1 MTKEGVLLYFLESV
15 EKGFLNKEAAFN
27 NYISWLKTNG
37 IFEIDSLRVYKSE
50 FGFEIETEL
59 TQEEGVS
66 HWDLS
71 SDRDSDFK
79 VAISNGW
86 VTDDFI
92 DKLLVCERQIKFNA
106 NTGYPEEVT
115 SDIFRSAIQILGRL
129 NCPFDWETTLD
140 SSNEYWK
147 KDTTH
152 YYSNKKGLVYGQVQ
166 SGKTASM
173 LMLTQLALE
182 AGYNLIIHLSS
193 DKESLR
199 TQTQN
204 RLNNLFE
211 IQGCHSTE
219 FNLWSPTQV
228 GDYLEAFD
236 RNENARVKYDDFR
249 SKRLVIC
256 IKKNIYH
263 LNQLYEDLNSLKNN
277 FDYEEDFGDFVK
289 CLFVDDEADYASQ
302 NTSSDM
308 RTAINDV
315 LTKLRELIPKNSY
328 VGYTATPQACFGAS
342 DNALVGYP
350 SDFVYPI
357 VPYTTNGKTTYTGAK
372 DFFLEPHADKVIRDI
387 SPNAWPF
394 WNKINGR
401 AEGIYDPNSG
411 NLVNDRLNRLIEE
424 LLDSIKDDGD
434 DNATSSLI
442 LQGLKTFLL
451 STSIIWYR
459 HAKTEGLDI
468 GNLTMDMVAERN
480 ESGKTLTKHNIKQFP
495 DCAMMFNVVLEM
507 RLQKIFRSYI
517 QKLFVVILKQYD
529 ALGSHFFAPEYEL
542 QAEKTKSMIHQEI
555 PELDDLDFFLE
566 VAMKISMKEG
576 TKINRSQQVY
586 LLNSSD
592 EGSQLDYSNTQ
603 SNFYPKCASIFVGGL
618 ILGRGI
624 TVEGLHTSIFL
635 RSQSASMSDTNLQ
648 MCRWFGHKRNYFD
661 LCTLYI
667 QEHNLDL
674 FREIAI
680 CDERSR
686 RGIIN
691 DLIAGKSDARTVNA
705 LFSSELF
712 RLTSPNKSRAL
723 IAVNGNGMSNRAIK
737 LNRCKIGEDWKDRTS
752 NVINYLNTLV
762 LKGAQPIPSHERAF
776 TLRDVSFDAVRGI
789 SKFWESSDLEH
800 DQLLGFLAYIKN
812 NLDNEFSVPINFG
825 LFGVSFIDGKFV
837 LGSEEAKRGISDSG
851 ETKLLQRTYDNVNK
865 LLKTYGG
872 GSKKESQYA
881 GDKFIDLSEE
891 EHSQI
896 ILDGVHNSRDLLS
909 HGVLINLYFLDA
921 NYRGKHLPRLS
932 EGSKGFSKNGIIAAI
947 LHSCTGGA
955 TESME
960 IQVARLKE
968 FFDNESRS

>member
-1 MTKEGVLLYFLESV
+1 MTRKGVLSYFLKSIEDGFQTRES
-15 EKGFLNKEAAFN
+15 AFDS
-27 NYISWLKTNG
+27 YIAWLQSKDL
-37 IFEIDSLRVYKSE
+37 FEIDCLNEYKVE
-50 FGFEIETEL
+50 FGFKIKEASR
-59 TQEEGVS
+59 QEENVS
-66 HWDLS
+66 QWDLS

-86 VTDDFI
+86 VSDDFI
-92 DKLLVCERQIKFNA
+92 ASLLVSDRQIKFNGNA
-106 NTGYPEEVT
+106 GYPKEVT

-129 NCPFDWETTLD
+129 NCPFEWETTED
-140 SSNEYWK
+140 SANKYWK
-147 KDTTH
+147 KDATN

-211 IQGCHSTE
+211 IQGCHSSE

-236 RNENARVKYDDFR
+236 RDENAIVKYDDFR
-249 SKRLVIC
+249 LKRLVIC
-256 IKKNIYH
+256 VKKNIHH

-277 FDYEEDFGDFVK
+277 FDYKVEFSDFVK

-302 NTSSDM
+302 NTSSDG
-308 RTAINDV
+308 RTAINEV
-315 LTKLRELIPKNSY
+315 LTKLRKLVPKNSY

-342 DNALVGYP
+342 ESALVGYP

-357 VPYTTNGKTTYTGAK
+357 VPYTTNGLTTYTGAK
-372 DFFLEPHADKVIRDI
+372 DFFLGPYSDKVIRDI

-394 WNKINGR
+394 WNKISGR
-401 AEGIYDPNSG
+401 AQGIYDPNSG

-424 LLDSIKDDGD
+424 RLDSIKDDGD
-434 DNATSSLI
+434 DNYTGSLI
-442 LQGLKTFLL
+442 LHGLKTFLI
-451 STSIIWYR
+451 STAIIWYR
-459 HAKTEGLDI
+459 HAKSEGLSIED
-468 GNLTMDMVAERN
+468 
-480 ESGKTLTKHNIKQFP
+480 LTKDKVAARNVSGTSFTRYDIKQFP

-507 RLQKIFRSYI
+507 RLQEIFRSYI
-517 QKLFVVILKQYD
+517 QKLFVVLLNEYE
-529 ALGSHFFAPEYEL
+529 ALGFRFFASEYEL
-542 QAEKTKSMIHQEI
+542 QREKTKSMINHEI

-566 VAMKISMKEG
+566 VAMNISMKEG
-576 TKINRSQQVY
+576 IINNSRQQVY

-674 FREIAI
+674 FREIAF

-691 DLIAGKSDARTVNA
+691 DLIAGVSDARTVNA

-723 IAVNGNGMSNRAIK
+723 VAVNGNSMSNRAIK
-737 LNRCKIGEDWKDRTS
+737 LNRCKIGEDWMDRST
-752 NVINYLNTLV
+752 NVIKYLNTLV
-762 LKGAQPIPSHERAF
+762 VRGAQPIPSHERAF
-776 TLRDVSFDAVRGI
+776 TLKDVSFADVRNLAT
-789 SKFWESSDLEH
+789 FWESSHLEY
-800 DQLLGFLAYIKN
+800 DQLLAFLAYMKY
-812 NLDNEFSVPINFG
+812 NLDNEPSVPIHIG
-825 LFGVSFIDGKFV
+825 LFGVSFMDGKFY
-837 LGSEEAKRGISDSG
+837 LGSKIAKRGISESG

-865 LLKTYGG
+865 LLRTYGG

-881 GDKFIDLSEE
+881 GDKFIDLSKENHAQFVLE
-891 EHSQI
+891 
-896 ILDGVHNSRDLLS
+896 GANNSRDLLS

-921 NYRGKHLPRLS
+921 NYRGKSMDKLT
-932 EGSKGFSKNGIIAAI
+932 EGSKGFSDNGIVAAI

-955 TESME
+955 KEPME
-960 IQVARLKE
+960 IQVDRLKE
-968 FFDNESRS
+968 FFDNESKS

>member
-1 MTKEGVLLYFLESV
+1 MTSEGALLHFLESV
-15 EKGFLNKEAAFN
+15 EKGFLNKETGFN
-27 NYISWLKTNG
+27 NYISWLKSEG
-37 IFEIDSLRVYKSE
+37 LFEIDRLREYKAE
-50 FGFEIETEL
+50 FGFEINTASE
-59 TQEEGVS
+59 QEEGVS
-66 HWDLS
+66 QWDLS
-71 SDRDSDFK
+71 LDRDSDFK

-86 VTDDFI
+86 VSDDFI
-92 DKLLVCERQIKFNA
+92 ESLLVCDRQIKFNSNA
-106 NTGYPEEVT
+106 EYPEPVI

-129 NCPFDWETTLD
+129 NCPFEWETTKD
-140 SSNEYWK
+140 STNEFWK
-147 KDTTH
+147 KDSTD
-152 YYSNKKGLVYGQVQ
+152 YYFNKKGLVYGQVQ

-228 GDYLEAFD
+228 GDYLDAFD
-236 RNENARVKYDDFR
+236 RNENAIVKYDDFR
-249 SKRLVIC
+249 LKRLVIC
-256 IKKNIYH
+256 VKKNIHH
-263 LNQLYEDLNSLKNN
+263 LNKLYEDLNSLKNN
-277 FDYEEDFGDFVK
+277 FDYGVEFGDFVK

-302 NTSSDM
+302 NTSSDG
-308 RTAINDV
+308 RTAINEV
-315 LTKLRELIPKNSY
+315 LTKLRQLIPKNSY

-342 DNALVGYP
+342 ENALVGYP

-357 VPYTTNGKTTYTGAK
+357 VPYTTNGLTTYTGAK
-372 DFFLEPHADKVIRDI
+372 DFFLGPYSDKVIRDI

-394 WNKINGR
+394 WNKIDGKSD
-401 AEGIYDPNSG
+401 GIYDPNSG
-411 NLVNDRLNRLIEE
+411 NLVNDKLNKLIEE
-424 LLDSIKDDGD
+424 RLDSIKDEGD
-434 DNATSSLI
+434 DNDTGTLI
-442 LQGLKTFLL
+442 LHGLKTFLI
-451 STSIIWYR
+451 STAIIWYR
-459 HAKTEGLDI
+459 HAKSEGI
-468 GNLTMDMVAERN
+468 NIESLTKDMVAARN
-480 ESGKTLTKHNIKQFP
+480 LSGTSLTRDSIKQFP

-507 RLQKIFRSYI
+507 RLQEIFRSYI
-517 QKLFVVILKQYD
+517 QKLFVVLLNRYET
-529 ALGSHFFAPEYEL
+529 LGFRFFAPEYEL
-542 QAEKTKSMIHQEI
+542 QREKTKSMINLEI

-566 VAMKISMKEG
+566 VAMNISMKEG
-576 TKINRSQQVY
+576 IKNNSRQQVY
-586 LLNSSD
+586 LLNSSE

-624 TVEGLHTSIFL
+624 TVEGLNTSIFL
-635 RSQSASMSDTNLQ
+635 RSQSASMLDTNLQ

-691 DLIAGKSDARTVNA
+691 DLTQGVSDRRTINA

-723 IAVNGNGMSNRAIK
+723 ISVNGNSMSNKAIR
-737 LNRCKIGEDWKDRTS
+737 LNRCKIGEDWMDRST
-752 NVINYLNTLV
+752 NVIKYLNTLV
-762 LKGAQPIPSHERAF
+762 LRGAQPIPSHERAF
-776 TLRDVSFDAVRGI
+776 TLKDVSFADVRNLAT
-789 SKFWESSDLEH
+789 FWESSQLEH
-800 DQLLGFLAYIKN
+800 DQLLAFLAYIKN
-812 NLDNEFSVPINFG
+812 NLDNEFSVPIHFG

-837 LGSEEAKRGISDSG
+837 LGSTTAKRGISENG

-865 LLKTYGG
+865 LLRTYGG
-872 GSKKESQYA
+872 GSQRESQYA
-881 GDKFIDLSEE
+881 GDKFIDLSKEDHAQFLQE
-891 EHSQI
+891 DAS
-896 ILDGVHNSRDLLS
+896 NSRDLIN

-921 NYRGKHLPRLS
+921 NYRGKSLDKLKK
-932 EGSKGFSKNGIIAAI
+932 GSKGFSENGIVAAI

-955 TESME
+955 TEPME
-960 IQVARLKE
+960 IQVDRLKE